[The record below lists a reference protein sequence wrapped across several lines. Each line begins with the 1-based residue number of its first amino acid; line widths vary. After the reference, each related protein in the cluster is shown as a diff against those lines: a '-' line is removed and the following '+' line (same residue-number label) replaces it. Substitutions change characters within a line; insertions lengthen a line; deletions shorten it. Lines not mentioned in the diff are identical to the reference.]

1 MAVYL
6 IAQILIH
13 DRAEY
18 DKYEAGFMDVWE
30 KFDGKL
36 LSVDDEPRVLEGEF
50 EATRSVLLEF
60 PTKEAAFA
68 WAASDE
74 YQAIAKHRHAAS
86 ITNSIMVKSG
96 APQLSKD
103 ASDT

>member
-1 MAVYL
+1 MTVYL

-18 DKYEAGFMDVWE
+18 DEYEAGFMEIWE

-36 LSVDDEPRVLEGEF
+36 LSVDDDPQVLEGAF
-50 EATRSVLLEF
+50 EATRSVLMEF
-60 PTKEAAFA
+60 PSREAAFA
-68 WAASDE
+68 WAASPE
-74 YQAIAKHRHAAS
+74 YQVLAKHRHAAS

-96 APQLSKD
+96 APQLLKD
-103 ASDT
+103 TADE